1 MELRKCF
8 EVLEVHQ
15 NGTMEEVRQAYKDLV
30 KVWHPDRFAEDPR
43 LRVRAEKRLKE
54 INMAYETIKALISS
68 GRYRAS
74 GQSDISESRT
84 ACPGDGGAKGGVHRR
99 RADIQDKTEAA
110 FESGTFLVL
119 NTWANLSTAL
129 RRIVREAVGTGGE
142 REKPRDTAKKS
153 G

>member
-15 NGTMEEVRQAYKDLV
+15 NATMEEVRQAYKDLV

-54 INMAYETIKALISS
+54 INMAYETINAFISS
-68 GRYRAS
+68 RQYRLP
-74 GQSDISESRT
+74 GQSDDPEGRT
-84 ACPGDGGAKGGVHRR
+84 EGPRGGGAKRGEHQRGPE
-99 RADIQDKTEAA
+99 IQDKTEAA
-110 FESGTFLVL
+110 FEAGTFFVL

-129 RRIVREAVGTGGE
+129 RRIIREAGDTAGE
-142 REKPRDTAKKS
+142 RGKPRDSEEKS

>member
-8 EVLEVHQ
+8 DILEVRQ

-54 INMAYETIKALISS
+54 INTAYETVKAFLLSCRHRS
-68 GRYRAS
+68 S
-74 GQSDISESRT
+74 GQSDAPEGGK
-84 ACPGDGGAKGGVHRR
+84 AGFGDGGEEGGEHRR
-99 RADIQDKTEAA
+99 GADVQDKTEAA
-110 FESGTFLVL
+110 FEAGTFMVL
-119 NTWANLSTAL
+119 NTWANVSTAL
-129 RRIVREAVGTGGE
+129 RRMVREAVRTGDE
-142 REKPRDTAKKS
+142 RKESGDSAKKS